1 MSRIKLTPFKQP
13 STNTTIEKTMLVVEF
28 GVELNLVNLLLFK
41 WVGTGRG
48 WGAVVLDK
56 YTNSR

>member
-1 MSRIKLTPFKQP
+1 MEGFELQRIKHKDVFSLDVL
-13 STNTTIEKTMLVVEF
+13 NW
-28 GVELNLVNLLLFK
+28 VELNLVNLLLFK

>member
-1 MSRIKLTPFKQP
+1 MHMSKMQCY
-13 STNTTIEKTMLVVEF
+13 V
-28 GVELNLVNLLLFK
+28 LNLVESNSVNLLLFK

>member
-1 MSRIKLTPFKQP
+1 MELT
-13 STNTTIEKTMLVVEF
+13 LVD
-28 GVELNLVNLLLFK
+28 LLLFK
-41 WVGTGRG
+41 WVGTDEG